1 MTPRHARKNRG
12 TLWPKQAK
20 DLTARTCLV
29 DRHADRVAGAQCRI
43 PAHVV
48 QRKQFNRRD
57 VELAGNGPEGIT
69 ILNRILDDLIRG
81 LSLGHGG
88 GKRERWKQRQPQGE
102 PKRLREPF

>member
-1 MTPRHARKNRG
+1 MTPRHARKNRN

-29 DRHADRVAGAQCRI
+29 DRHADRVAGAQRRI

-81 LSLGHGG
+81 LSLGHGAG
-88 GKRERWKQRQPQGE
+88 NGNAGNRGNHRANRRGYGS
-102 PKRLREPF
+102 LF